1 MYLDPPHILL
11 KKIVIYSLNI
21 IVDKVHL
28 NRIQFFLQ
36 NKWSFITFLFICVH
50 ISFIGCKQKDNRN
63 NKARYEMLDGI
74 ESQMFQQPESLDS
87 LLAAVDTTNTTS
99 YEQARIRTIQGLI
112 DFNNEEYGKS
122 IKELEQSET
131 FFLSLGDHYHNHINK
146 LIKAFTFEYLNLDNH
161 AASLYIECEDYFNK
175 NHQDKFKF
183 YASLGLFRMAKQ
195 LKLDEKAIIDRLKK
209 AAVQFNNPNYNGLLY
224 ATMGVFETNDSLKS
238 IYYEKAKSELICVH
252 RWSRVYAIEL
262 NLLFLKIRQ
271 EHSENTQKY
280 YDNFS
285 NIAYGYTPTIHE
297 QMRYKYGQAYLYSK
311 QGKNTQSIEV
321 ANHVLNE
328 AVALNVAK
336 VESDCVLLLANL
348 YKRVSDFKNAHTML
362 ERYHSLQKKN
372 LDVLQR
378 NQMIALGAHYRYSE
392 LEKEKLELKIQV
404 QQSFLIICAI
414 SLILIVMFSIGW
426 FSVKNSKYK
435 QEILKLKNLEI
446 EDQISNLLVS
456 LKNKENRNENLIIQ
470 VEEMKVQHND
480 SLRISEFLQAIDQNR
495 ITTWMEYEACF
506 QTLRPGWIEK
516 LKQAVP
522 ELTATWL
529 LSFWIIKFIS
539 LPLLGSEIY
548 TYQGLP

>member
-1 MYLDPPHILL
+1 
-11 KKIVIYSLNI
+11 
-21 IVDKVHL
+21 
-28 NRIQFFLQ
+28 
-36 NKWSFITFLFICVH
+36 
-50 ISFIGCKQKDNRN
+50 
-63 NKARYEMLDGI
+63 
-74 ESQMFQQPESLDS
+74 MFQQPESLDS

-131 FFLSLGDHYHNHINK
+131 FFLSMGDHYHNHINK

-224 ATMGVFETNDSLKS
+224 ATMGVLEKNDSLKS
-238 IYYEKAKSELICVH
+238 IYYVQAKSDFSSLH

-262 NLLFLKIRQ
+262 NTLFLKIRQ
-271 EHSENTQKY
+271 DTSENTQLY
-280 YDNFS
+280 YDNF
-285 NIAYGYTPTIHE
+285 NNKDYFYVPTNE
-297 QMRYKYGQAYLYSK
+297 QRMRYKYGQAYLYSK
-311 QGKNTQSIEV
+311 QGKNNQSIDV
-321 ANHVLNE
+321 ANRVLNE
-328 AVALNVAK
+328 AVALNITK
-336 VESDCVLLLANL
+336 VESDCVQLLAFL
-348 YKRVSDFKNAHTML
+348 YKRISDFKNAHTML

-404 QQSFLIICAI
+404 QQSFLIIGAI

-480 SLRISEFLQAIDQNR
+480 SLQISEFLQAIDQNR

-522 ELTATWL
+522 ELTATDL
-529 LSFWIIKFIS
+529 KYCMCVYFNLNNYTVSKLCDTGVDAVKSAKQRIRDKLSLNDSK
-539 LPLLGSEIY
+539 EIY
-548 TYQGLP
+548 IFLKGII